1 MTVRDL
7 WQEMV
12 DLVMNKK
19 IDLDSEVMVE
29 TEDDYRSLTK
39 MYVYVSAVGTDA
51 EKTTLDLEAM

>member
-1 MTVRDL
+1 
-7 WQEMV
+7 MV